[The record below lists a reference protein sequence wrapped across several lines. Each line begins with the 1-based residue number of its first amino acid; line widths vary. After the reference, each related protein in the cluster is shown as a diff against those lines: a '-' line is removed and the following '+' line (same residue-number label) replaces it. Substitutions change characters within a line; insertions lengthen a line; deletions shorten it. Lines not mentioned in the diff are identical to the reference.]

1 MERIRVSLCVG
12 IALVMFC
19 GQAGG
24 QAAGTAPDAAQAP
37 AGARSSTMNEFPRR
51 AIHLDTHTMPGIY
64 DVGSEFDAAEFA
76 RTLSEAHV
84 DYITVFAKCNL
95 GFAYYP
101 TEIGQVYPGL
111 QVDLLGQMVEACHA
125 RGIRVAAY
133 FNVGIDHEHARLH
146 REWCKVD
153 KEGRVYRFAEKG
165 HWFRDLCLNTGFREH
180 ILGMVREVLDRY
192 PVDGIFLDCY
202 DLAPCYGTECVQ
214 AMKQQGMDV
223 FNDAQAAEF
232 CWQTTNRF
240 MEEVEGMARAK
251 RPDIY
256 VLHNGIAYRRQP
268 THIELEVL
276 PTGGW
281 GYDYLPMAIRYA
293 RTVDKPYFTMTG
305 RFHKSW
311 GDLGGIRTKHSLL
324 FDCYYSIANGG
335 TCSVGDHFH
344 PRGKLNGEVYRLI
357 QDAYKEVQT
366 LEPWTAGARGEAEIV
381 VLEPHMAD
389 FPSARTYSAKPDG
402 FSLDSVKGAARI
414 LSELKCQFDISDGTE
429 DLSKYTVIVLADSVR
444 VSEAL
449 KPKLEAHL
457 ARGGGIVSSG
467 FAGLTPDGMAFG
479 LSGVDL
485 VAEGPEPF
493 NPTFVEAL
501 PPLDKGFPA
510 MPVTV
515 YQQGLA
521 MKAGPATEVLARLHQ
536 PYTNLRSWD
545 FEHETLYCPPDKD
558 TGRPA
563 IARCGNVIHFS
574 FPLFLGYM
582 RDAVVP
588 HRILL
593 DNALRLL
600 LPQPMLEVA
609 NFPSFGR
616 ATVTARDRTRLVHLL
631 TYVPESRGSIEMIE
645 EPVVVSEVA
654 VGLRSEGRDVTSVT
668 LAPGGE
674 TLPFTRDGDYVRFT
688 VPRVEGYQLIVVE

>member
-1 MERIRVSLCVG
+1 MRPSSTAAYAG
-12 IALVMFC
+12 IVLLMGC
-19 GQAGG
+19 GLASGQTAGG
-24 QAAGTAPDAAQAP
+24 ASDSATA
-37 AGARSSTMNEFPRR
+37 STQTGGITMTDFPRR
-51 AIHLDTHTMPGIY
+51 AIHLDSHTMPGIY
-64 DVGSEFDAAEFA
+64 DVAAEFDASEFA

-165 HWFRDLCLNTGFREH
+165 HWFRDLCLNTGFHDH
-180 ILGMVREVLDRY
+180 ILGMIREVLDRY

-202 DLAPCYGTECVQ
+202 DLAPCYGTECVT
-214 AMKQQGMDV
+214 AMKQQGMDP
-223 FNDAQAAEF
+223 FNETQAAEF

-240 MEEVEGMARAK
+240 IDEVESMARAK
-251 RPDIY
+251 REDMFI
-256 VLHNGIAYRRQP
+256 LHNGIAYRRQP

-281 GYDYLPMAIRYA
+281 GYDYLPLAIRYA
-293 RTVDKPYFTMTG
+293 RTLDKPYFTMTG

-311 GDLGGIRTKHSLL
+311 GDLGGIRTRHSLL
-324 FDCYYSIANGG
+324 FDLYSSISNGG
-335 TCSVGDHFH
+335 TCSIGDHFH
-344 PRGKLNGEVYRLI
+344 PRGKLEGEVYSLI
-357 QDAYKEVQT
+357 GDVYSTVRT
-366 LEPWTAGARGEAEIV
+366 LEPWTAGAKAEAEIV
-381 VLEPHMAD
+381 VVEPHMAD
-389 FPSARTYSAKPDG
+389 FPSARTYRSSTDG

-414 LSELKCQFDISDGTE
+414 LSELKCQFDISDGAE
-429 DLSKYTVIVLADSVR
+429 DLSKYKVIILADTVR
-444 VSEAL
+444 VSETL

-457 ARGGGIVSSG
+457 ARGGAIISSG
-467 FAGLTPDGMAFG
+467 SAGLTPDSTAFALEG
-479 LSGVDL
+479 IDL
-485 VAEGPEPF
+485 VPEGPEPF

-501 PPLDKGFPA
+501 PPVAKGVPN
-510 MPVTV
+510 MPVTI
-515 YQQGLA
+515 YQQGIA
-521 MKAGPATEVLARLHQ
+521 MQAGPSAEVLARLYK
-536 PYTNLRSWD
+536 PYSNLRAWD
-545 FEHETLYCPPDKD
+545 FEHETMYCPPEKD

-563 IARCGNVIHFS
+563 IARCGNVLHFS

-588 HRILL
+588 HRTLL
-593 DNALRLL
+593 DNALRLV
-600 LPQPMLEVA
+600 LPQPMLEVE

-616 ATVTARDRTRLVHLL
+616 ATVTSRDRTRLVHLL
-631 TYVPESRGSIEMIE
+631 TYVPESRGSIEMVE
-645 EPVVVSEVA
+645 EPIVVTDVA
-654 VGLRSEGRDVTSVT
+654 VALRSRGRDVTAVT
-668 LAPGGE
+668 LAPSGE
-674 TLPFTRDGDYVRFT
+674 TLPFTRENDYMKFT
-688 VPRVEGYQLIVVE
+688 VPRVEGYQLILVE